1 MPLDTALSTDVRG
14 LPLSGLNDNQ
24 VKIYDALLTDIYHYV
39 PGTAGLL
46 ETLLERMVSGPGCGP
61 GSGAVRWVRFWA

>member
-1 MPLDTALSTDVRG
+1 MPVDTALSTDVRG
-14 LPLSGLNDNQ
+14 LPLSGLNDDQ

-46 ETLLERMVSGPGCGP
+46 ETLLEDAPGFA
-61 GSGAVRWVRFWA
+61 SVRPARGIKT

>member
-14 LPLSGLNDNQ
+14 LPLSGLNDDQ

-46 ETLLERMVSGPGCGP
+46 ETHLEDAPEFVLGHVLRG
-61 GSGAVRWVRFWA
+61 